1 MANENTTEFLDV
13 IVNITESDV
22 ETVSES
28 TVDTVVSPIADSDVF
43 VEFKPVIEN
52 VVDHT
57 IIPENPNTT
66 LGQEIYVHVP
76 LATSKIKGI
85 ASFEST
91 DFRINGGHISL
102 RNKIPSQIIAG
113 MTIDENGL
121 LTIIYND
128 GTEVYYQ
135 FPIKYENPIYRK
147 LLTIIGFKSDSFVEM
162 SSEIDGVEYTEYWLA
177 LPPKITNF
185 NDADFI
191 TAVDEVDVFDDDG
204 HVLNGYKTKDTDV
217 FKAEDGSVLIM
228 SPEPFDGRITLLGGA
243 VFEGKYLLPEG
254 GDKNDI
260 LIKLSDQDY
269 DCGWDKSSA
278 NNPEVSSEDLLAAFK

>member
-1 MANENTTEFLDV
+1 
-13 IVNITESDV
+13 
-22 ETVSES
+22 
-28 TVDTVVSPIADSDVF
+28 
-43 VEFKPVIEN
+43 
-52 VVDHT
+52 
-57 IIPENPNTT
+57 
-66 LGQEIYVHVP
+66 
-76 LATSKIKGI
+76 
-85 ASFEST
+85 
-91 DFRINGGHISL
+91 
-102 RNKIPSQIIAG
+102 
-113 MTIDENGL
+113 

-162 SSEIDGVEYTEYWLA
+162 STEIDGVEYKEYWLA

-185 NDADFI
+185 DDADFI
-191 TAVDEVDVFDDDG
+191 TAVDETDVFDDDG
-204 HVLNGYKTKDTDV
+204 HVLNGYKTKDCDV

-228 SPEPFDGRITLLGGA
+228 TDKPFDGRITLLGGA
-243 VFEGKYLLPEG
+243 IFEGKYLLPEG
-254 GDKNDI
+254 GDKNDV